1 MEIAIDTS
9 TEIASIA
16 LSHRGEVEAEMTW
29 PSGQNQTV
37 ELLPN
42 LLHLLQQA
50 KRSLDESGAIIVA
63 KGPGSFNG
71 LRVGVGTA
79 KGLAFA
85 LGVPLVGVGTLEVEA
100 FPHARTGLPICPV
113 QDAARSEIATAL
125 YQLQKGQWRQLIEEH
140 ITTVDGLCSEIAP
153 GTLLCGRLP
162 PHIAQEIE
170 ERLGQRALILKATLR
185 KASYLAELGWQRL
198 QRGQIDPPTTL
209 QPLYLRSPSVTLKTK
224 ERKNGNIKKSP

>member
-9 TEIASIA
+9 TDMASIA
-16 LSHRGEVEAEMTW
+16 LSHCGEVEAEMTW
-29 PSGQNQTV
+29 PSGQNHTV

-50 KRSLDESGAIIVA
+50 KKSLKEIDAIIVA

-85 LGVPLVGVGTLEVEA
+85 LGIPLVGIGTLEVEA
-100 FPHARTGLPICPV
+100 FPYAPTGLPICPV
-113 QDAARSEIATAL
+113 QDAARGEIATAL
-125 YQLQKGQWRQLIEEH
+125 FQLQEGRWRKLSEEH
-140 ITTVDGLCSEIAP
+140 ITTVDGLCSEIAT

-170 ERLGQRALILKATLR
+170 ERLGQRTLILKATLR
-185 KASYLAELGWQRL
+185 RAGPLAELGWQRL
-198 QRGQIDPPTTL
+198 QRGQIDHPTTL
-209 QPLYLRSPSVTLKTK
+209 QPLYLRRPSVTLKMK
-224 ERKNGNIKKSP
+224 ERKDESFEKAT

>member
-9 TEIASIA
+9 THIASTA
-16 LSHRGEVEAEMTW
+16 LSHCGEVEAEMTW
-29 PSGQNQTV
+29 PSGQNHTV

-50 KRSLDESGAIIVA
+50 KRSLDESDAIIVA

-85 LGVPLVGVGTLEVEA
+85 LGIPLVAIGTLEVEA
-100 FPHARTGLPICPV
+100 FPHALTGLPICSV
-113 QDAARSEIATAL
+113 QDAARGEIATAL
-125 YQLQKGQWRQLIEEH
+125 YQLQKGQWRQLCEEH
-140 ITTVDGLCSEIAP
+140 ITTADRLCSEVAA
-153 GTLLCGRLP
+153 GTLICGRLP
-162 PHIAQEIE
+162 PHLAQEIE

-185 KASYLAELGWQRL
+185 RAGPLAELGWQRL
-198 QRGQIDPPTTL
+198 QRGQIDHPTTL
-209 QPLYLRSPSVTLKTK
+209 QPLYLRRPSVTLKVK
-224 ERKNGNIKKSP
+224 ERKDGSFEKAT